1 MSHDDDNVGVDEL
14 AALAKQIDLPAP
26 DEQRVELMR
35 SSLLRAAGEDRREPR
50 ARWPFVAGGFT
61 AGALAAAAAA
71 IVVLRV
77 GHAEPPAVAS
87 HEGSEQRAQI
97 EASSAADFE
106 RTVTHGAKGN
116 DEVVRL
122 HAGRISLAVADLP
135 TGDRV
140 RVAANNGEIEG
151 SGLYEVAVVD
161 DAIREVK
168 VKEGSARV
176 RLVGSQEVFLAT
188 GQVWKAPLITA
199 DLAPTKPPRE
209 DALIRTPT
217 PTRVNAAAPPARLVS
232 APPVVVAPAPTPTA
246 PAVPALQTM
255 TSATPEAPPQAIS
268 QIAKAE
274 RKPVTALEQHF
285 AAGWS
290 LLRANKPAEA
300 ARELAAAAEAGGDD
314 PLAGDARYFEA
325 VALTKAGRKTE
336 AEHALIEFMDRSP
349 HAVRRG
355 RAAVMLG
362 RLIAERGDAS
372 AARPWFES
380 ASHDPDPNVAAAAA
394 AGLK

>member
-14 AALAKQIDLPAP
+14 AALAKQLDLHAP

-35 SSLLRAAGEDRREPR
+35 SSLLRAAGEDRRAPR

-71 IVVLRV
+71 MVVLHV
-77 GHAEPPAVAS
+77 GHAETLAVAP
-87 HEGSEQRAQI
+87 HEGSAMEQRAQI

-135 TGDRV
+135 SGDRV

-199 DLAPTKPPRE
+199 DVAPAKPAREEPR
-209 DALIRTPT
+209 LIRTPT
-217 PTRVNAAAPPARLVS
+217 PVAPTRPVQPPAAPS
-232 APPVVVAPAPTPTA
+232 
-246 PAVPALQTM
+246 VPALQTM
-255 TSATPEAPPQAIS
+255 TSETPEPPPQAIS
-268 QIAKAE
+268 QIAKADP
-274 RKPVTALEQHF
+274 KPATALEQHF

-290 LLRANKPAEA
+290 LLRANKPGEA

-325 VALTKAGRKTE
+325 IALTKAGRKTE
-336 AEHALIEFMDRSP
+336 AEHALLEFMDRSP

-362 RLIAERGDAS
+362 RLIAERGDS
-372 AARPWFES
+372 TAARPWFES

-394 AGLK
+394 AGLTSLK